1 MQDETD
7 IKELSDLELDLA
19 ISAINELIRDPFRCI
34 HGEYPMLDR
43 ACSGSWI
50 QELEQTSSIEI
61 PAYYTRTKRPEQIKR
76 ESLKIGGSR

>member
-7 IKELSDLELDLA
+7 IKELTDLELDLA
-19 ISAINELIRDPFRCI
+19 ISAINEIVREPFRCI

-50 QELEQTSSIEI
+50 QELEQTGSIEI
-61 PAYYTRTKRPEQIKR
+61 PAHYSRTNRPEQVKR
-76 ESLKIGGSR
+76 ESLKIGGEQ

>member
-19 ISAINELIRDPFRCI
+19 ISAINELIREPFRCI

-50 QELEQTSSIEI
+50 QELEQTGSIEI
-61 PAYYTRTKRPEQIKR
+61 PAHYSRTNHPEQVKR
-76 ESLKIGGSR
+76 ESLTIGGSR

>member
-19 ISAINELIRDPFRCI
+19 ISAINELIREPFHCI

-50 QELEQTSSIEI
+50 QELEQTGSIEI
-61 PAYYTRTKRPEQIKR
+61 PAYYTQTKRPEQIKR

>member
-7 IKELSDLELDLA
+7 IKELTDLELDLA
-19 ISAINELIRDPFRCI
+19 ISAINEIVREPFRCI

-50 QELEQTSSIEI
+50 QELEQTGSIEI
-61 PAYYTRTKRPEQIKR
+61 PAHYSRTNLPEQVKR
-76 ESLKIGGSR
+76 ESLTIGGSR